1 MNLDIVVLAAGKGTR
16 MRSNKPKVLHKL
28 AGKPLL
34 QHVLDNSKKLSP
46 DTVSIVYGFGGDQVQ
61 RQVTQPDI
69 LWVEQQEQKGTGHAV
84 AQALPGLAEDS
95 KVLVLYGDVPL
106 ISTATLTGLLDKVQ
120 SEHSIAVLT
129 CTLGNPD
136 GYGRMV
142 RNLEGNVVGIVEQK
156 DASAEQLLISE
167 INTGIMVIPA
177 VLLKKWI
184 PALSNENAQEE
195 YYLTDIIQLAAQQG
209 ISISTYQPE
218 SELEIEGI
226 NSRTQLARMERIYQR
241 SLCEKHMDQ
250 GVTFLDPSRVDIRG
264 TLTTGIDVTVDFN
277 VVFEGNVELGNN
289 VQIAPNCIIKDA
301 VIGDNSQ
308 IHANS
313 VIDQAKVAANCSVGP
328 FARLRPGAELAKAAR
343 VGNFVE
349 IKKSIVGEGSKVNH
363 LSYIG
368 DATLGERVNIGAGTI
383 TCNYDG
389 KNKFKTVI
397 EDDVFIGSNSSFVA
411 PVTIG
416 DNATVAAGST
426 ITKNIPSS
434 TLGIAR
440 GKQRNVEGWKKP

>member
-16 MRSNKPKVLHKL
+16 MRSGQPKVLHKL

-34 QHVLDNSKKLSP
+34 QHVLDSAQKLSP
-46 DTVSIVYGFGGDQVQ
+46 DSVSVVYGFGGDQVKEQ
-61 RQVTQPDI
+61 ITQPDI
-69 LWVEQQEQKGTGHAV
+69 LWVEQREQNGTGHAV
-84 AQALPGLAEDS
+84 AQALPGLANDS

-106 ISTATLTGLLDKVQ
+106 TLSETLTGLLEKVQ
-120 SEHSIAVLT
+120 SENSIAVLT
-129 CTLGNPD
+129 CTLDNPD

-142 RNLEGNVVGIVEQK
+142 RNPDGNVVGIVEQK
-156 DASAEQLLISE
+156 DASTEQLLISE

-184 PALSNENAQEE
+184 PELSNENAQGE

-209 ISISTYQPE
+209 ISISTHQPK

-226 NSRTQLARMERIYQR
+226 NSRTQLARMERIYQQ
-241 SLCEKHMDQ
+241 SLCDKHMDQ

-264 TLTTGIDVTVDFN
+264 TLTTGIDVTIDIN
-277 VVFEGNVELGNN
+277 VVFEGNVELGSN

-301 VIGDNSQ
+301 FIGDNTQ

-313 VIDQAKVAANCSVGP
+313 VIDQATVTENCSIGP
-328 FARLRPGAELAKAAR
+328 FARLRPGAELADGAW

-349 IKKSIVGEGSKVNH
+349 IKKSKIGEGSKVNH

-389 KNKFKTVI
+389 TNKFETIMKN
-397 EDDVFIGSNSSFVA
+397 DVFIGSNSSLVA
-411 PVTIG
+411 PVTIS

-426 ITKNIPSS
+426 ITKNVPKDA
-434 TLGIAR
+434 LGIAR
-440 GKQRNVEGWKKP
+440 GKQRNVENWKKR

>member
-1 MNLDIVVLAAGKGTR
+1 
-16 MRSNKPKVLHKL
+16 
-28 AGKPLL
+28 
-34 QHVLDNSKKLSP
+34 
-46 DTVSIVYGFGGDQVQ
+46 
-61 RQVTQPDI
+61 
-69 LWVEQQEQKGTGHAV
+69 
-84 AQALPGLAEDS
+84 
-95 KVLVLYGDVPL
+95 
-106 ISTATLTGLLDKVQ
+106 
-120 SEHSIAVLT
+120 
-129 CTLGNPD
+129 
-136 GYGRMV
+136 
-142 RNLEGNVVGIVEQK
+142 
-156 DASAEQLLISE
+156 
-167 INTGIMVIPA
+167 
-177 VLLKKWI
+177 
-184 PALSNENAQEE
+184 
-195 YYLTDIIQLAAQQG
+195 
-209 ISISTYQPE
+209 
-218 SELEIEGI
+218 
-226 NSRTQLARMERIYQR
+226 MERVYQR

-264 TLTTGIDVTVDFN
+264 TLTAGIDVTVDIN

-349 IKKSIVGEGSKVNH
+349 IKKSVIGEGSKVNH

-389 KNKFKTVI
+389 KNKFKTVM
-397 EDDVFIGSNSSFVA
+397 EDDVFIGSNSSLVA

>member
-16 MRSNKPKVLHKL
+16 MRSGQPKVLHKL

-34 QHVLDNSKKLSP
+34 QHVLDSAQKLSP
-46 DTVSIVYGFGGDQVQ
+46 DSVSVVYGFGGDQVKEQ
-61 RQVTQPDI
+61 ITQPDI
-69 LWVEQQEQKGTGHAV
+69 LWVEQREQNGTGHAV
-84 AQALPGLAEDS
+84 AQALPGLANDS

-106 ISTATLTGLLDKVQ
+106 TLSETLTGLLDKVQ
-120 SEHSIAVLT
+120 SENSIAVLT
-129 CTLGNPD
+129 CTLDNPD

-142 RNLEGNVVGIVEQK
+142 RNPDGNVVGIVEQK
-156 DASAEQLLISE
+156 DASTEQLLISE

-177 VLLKKWI
+177 MLLKKWI
-184 PALSNENAQEE
+184 PELSNENAQGE

-209 ISISTYQPE
+209 ISISTHQPK

-226 NSRTQLARMERIYQR
+226 NSRTQLARMERIYQQ
-241 SLCEKHMDQ
+241 SLCDKHMDQ

-264 TLTTGIDVTVDFN
+264 TLTTGIDVTIDVN
-277 VVFEGNVELGNN
+277 VVFEGNVELGSN

-301 VIGDNSQ
+301 FIGDNTQ

-313 VIDQAKVAANCSVGP
+313 VIDQATVTENCSIGP
-328 FARLRPGAELAKAAR
+328 FARLRPGAELADGAR

-349 IKKSIVGEGSKVNH
+349 IKKSKIGEGSKVNH

-389 KNKFKTVI
+389 TNKFETIMKN
-397 EDDVFIGSNSSFVA
+397 DVFIGSNSSLVA
-411 PVTIG
+411 PVTIS

-426 ITKNIPSS
+426 ITKNVPKDA
-434 TLGIAR
+434 LGIAR
-440 GKQRNVEGWKKP
+440 GKQRNVENWKKP

>member
-34 QHVLDNSKKLSP
+34 QHVLDNSRKLSP

-61 RQVTQPDI
+61 QKVTQPDI

-106 ISTATLTGLLDKVQ
+106 ISTETLTGLLDKVQ

-129 CTLGNPD
+129 CTLDNPD

-142 RNLEGNVVGIVEQK
+142 RNLDGNVVGIVEQK

-184 PALSNENAQEE
+184 PELSNENAQGE

-209 ISISTYQPE
+209 IAISTHQPE

-226 NSRTQLARMERIYQR
+226 NSRTQLARMERVYQR

-264 TLTTGIDVTVDFN
+264 TLTTGIDVTVDIN
-277 VVFEGNVELGNN
+277 VVFEGNVKLGNN

-349 IKKSIVGEGSKVNH
+349 IKKSVIGEGSKVNH

-389 KNKFKTVI
+389 KNKFKTVM
-397 EDDVFIGSNSSFVA
+397 EDDVFIGSNSSLVA

-426 ITKNIPSS
+426 ITKNIPSC